1 MCNVV
6 VFSSERSRR
15 RRRGPAAPRRRE
27 RSRKG
32 PAGVLPGETQFEER
46 ATAATTARRRNFVDP
61 CHSSWSRCVEVRES
75 DDACA
80 NASVL
85 VS

>member
-1 MCNVV
+1 MESV
-6 VFSSERSRR
+6 
-15 RRRGPAAPRRRE
+15 
-27 RSRKG
+27 
-32 PAGVLPGETQFEER
+32 PGETQFEER
-46 ATAATTARRRNFVDP
+46 AAEPTITARRRNFVDP
-61 CHSSWSRCVEVRES
+61 CYSSCSRCVEVRES